1 MPSSFFQRHFLLF
14 VIGAVALSIIFQG
27 VLIVGEHYV
36 NFQQGQQ
43 PQGNGNNTSVGVAQ
57 SPQSTVTIT
66 PQPTRPTNYYQR
78 PDFET
83 GVVYPQWS
91 QTSYGPND
99 TPWLNS
105 LPVIQSQ
112 TAARWLEMPILFAQ
126 PTSSS
131 TQVKAGQGTPTPESV
146 LYGIRAARALGFH
159 VFVVPLLDVNVQGA
173 WSASIQFSNSTD
185 EQQWF
190 DNFWQVFQP
199 YVIAAQIGGADQVA
213 IGTEEVWLQQY
224 ALPSFWNTLIAR
236 VRSAFSGIITYD
248 MNWSSLGTAIPAWFS
263 NPALGMLGV
272 SEYIPMIDTRERVAP
287 ADMIPLWRDKV
298 KAQLDTLA
306 IQTGKPVIL
315 SEIGYRN
322 SADALYHPWFPDS
335 TASPPDPAEQ
345 AAACD
350 AALTNIIP
358 DPHIIGAFFWGWDN
372 VGGFKL
378 SGQPATA
385 VLQKWFTSPQS

>member
-1 MPSSFFQRHFLLF
+1 MPSSFFQKHFLLF
-14 VIGAVALSIIFQG
+14 VIGAIALSIIFQG

-43 PQGNGNNTSVGVAQ
+43 PQGNGNHTNVGVAPGTT
-57 SPQSTVTIT
+57 SLVTAT
-66 PQPTRPTNYYQR
+66 PQPTQPAKYYQR
-78 PDFET
+78 PNFET

-99 TPWLNS
+99 TAWQNN
-105 LPVIQSQ
+105 LPGIQSQ

-126 PTSSS
+126 PTPSS
-131 TQVKAGQGTPTPESV
+131 TQVSAGQSTPTAESV
-146 LYGIRAARALGFH
+146 VYGIRAARALGFH
-159 VFVVPLLDVNVQGA
+159 VFVVPLFSVDVQGGWA
-173 WSASIQFSNSTD
+173 ASIQFSTVAA

-199 YVIAAQIGGADQVA
+199 YVIAAQIAGADQIA

-224 ALPSFWNTLIAR
+224 APVALWNTLISR
-236 VRSAFSGIITYD
+236 VRSVFPGIITYD
-248 MNWSSLGTAIPAWFS
+248 MNWTSLGTPIPAWFS
-263 NPALGMLGV
+263 NHDLGILGV
-272 SEYIPMIDTRERVAP
+272 SEYIPIIDTRQRIAP
-287 ADMIPLWRDKV
+287 AEMIPLWRDKV
-298 KAQLDTLA
+298 KAQLDALA
-306 IQTGKPVIL
+306 IQIKKPVIL

-322 SADALYHPWFPDS
+322 SADTLYHPWFPDS
-335 TASPPDPAEQ
+335 TVSPPDPAEQ

-358 DPHIIGAFFWGWDN
+358 DPHIIGVFFWGWDG